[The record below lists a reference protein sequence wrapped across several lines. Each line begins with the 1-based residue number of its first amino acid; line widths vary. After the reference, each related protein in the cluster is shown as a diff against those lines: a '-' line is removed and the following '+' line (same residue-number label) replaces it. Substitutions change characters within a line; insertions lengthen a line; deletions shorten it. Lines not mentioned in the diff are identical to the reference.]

1 MSELNN
7 DIIAVVGLGY
17 VGLPLAVE
25 FGKQFRTIGFDLSE
39 DKIVKYKE
47 SIDPMGEVEKKQF
60 QNAKL
65 LSFTHLEKHLAEAD
79 IIIICVPTPIDTAKK
94 PDLSFLKNASSIVGK
109 NLKKGAIVVYE
120 STVYPGITEEVCA
133 PIIEQN
139 SLTKWKEGFFVGYSP
154 ERMNP
159 GDPERT
165 VRDIV
170 KVVAGDCEKT
180 TDKLCRLYSKIV
192 PAGIHRSDSIR
203 TAEAAKVIENAQRDL
218 NIAFMNELAIIFDK
232 LQLDTSAVLRAAST
246 KWNFLPFKPGLVGGH
261 CIGVDPYYL
270 LHRAQI
276 EGYHPEIINA
286 GRRINDAMPK
296 FIADQT
302 IKNMINA
309 GVQINKSK
317 VGILGVTFKEN
328 CNDIRNSKVF
338 ELAQELKSFGC
349 TTILHDP
356 LASSAECS
364 QEYDMS
370 TSSWETLNNC
380 DCLVLAVPHAQYLKK
395 EVDEI
400 VSKIKERGV
409 LIDINF
415 NLELNESQKKHIHFW
430 RL

>member
-120 STVYPGITEEVCA
+120 STVYPGITEEVCV

-159 GDPERT
+159 GDQERT

-232 LQLDTSAVLRAAST
+232 LHLDTSAVLRAAST